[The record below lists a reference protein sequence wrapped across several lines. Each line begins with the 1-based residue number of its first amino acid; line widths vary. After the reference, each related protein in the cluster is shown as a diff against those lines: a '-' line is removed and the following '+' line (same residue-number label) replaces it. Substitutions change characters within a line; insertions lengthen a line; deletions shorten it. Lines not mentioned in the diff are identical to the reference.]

1 MKTVSKRFRR
11 PVYGLLLLLMALSAS
26 RSLAE
31 AVPPPAGGAA
41 YAGSGACAPCHPKQ
55 YASWEKTPHAT
66 TLRDARKFPAAIL
79 GDMADRDLTFRKED
93 ITHTIGGHREQR
105 YMTRIGDDYYVLP
118 SCQWSIVNGKWRR
131 YATYGWQK
139 RPFSIFCAG
148 CHSVAFDPRKK
159 TAAEFGVGCEACH
172 GPGARHVTTSAKG
185 DIVQPARLP
194 EGRRDEICAACH
206 VRGKDPGDEYFFP
219 VGWKPGEELDNYLV
233 PWEPSSLDIPPGEVG
248 PFGIHRLWEYNRRK
262 IREKVGRN
270 EFRPATD
277 REIRGCGMDGIRGP
291 ICEYCHERGAAH
303 VRHPEWL
310 KIKCLDCH
318 GIAPIEGPEAP
329 PETDIHAPG
338 YYRVHPANLWD
349 NDYRKRCDRCHST
362 RVGDWSRESLRAW
375 PARPP
380 TEGLAVPG
388 VREMEGYSVDRNPV
402 FPPIVAKP
410 REPVAA
416 VIPRSE
422 PAPRRPEPAPP
433 APSAAERSPAPVE
446 LAAPRSEAPL
456 PGPAVTAR
464 KKEPEKPDGI
474 ARLLAEG
481 KIARA
486 DAFYL
491 DAWVDEA
498 ARKYGE
504 VADWAIRGDRS
515 RIFVVLDG
523 RFDFPEGKKGDGRN
537 VFIIPWRA
545 RTPYGERGDSTLY
558 FLDRAACEGRGW
570 PCDEIRRLE
579 RMPERE
585 RKLVPL
591 LAKGILRKAQ
601 DADIRQ
607 WIDRWIRAGGST
619 PSGRDAKTKA
629 RTADRVRMSWND
641 TYVSNGRNWEVPE
654 GVDFNFIVQEK
665 REMPRNPSK
674 TGTFYFL
681 DTGSC
686 EGRKCPE

>member
-1 MKTVSKRFRR
+1 MKAVSKRIRQ
-11 PVYGLLLLLMALSAS
+11 PVYGLLLLVSLSAS

-31 AVPPPAGGAA
+31 TVPPPPGSTT

-79 GDMADRDLTFRKED
+79 GDMDEKELPFRRED
-93 ITHTIGGHREQR
+93 ISHTIGGHRDQR
-105 YMTRIGDDYYVLP
+105 YLTRTGDDYYALP
-118 SCQWSIVNGKWRR
+118 RLWSVTNGTWRP
-131 YATYGWQK
+131 YSAFGWQK
-139 RPFSIFCAG
+139 RPFSKYCAG
-148 CHSVAFDPRKK
+148 CHSVAFDPGKK

-172 GPGARHVTTSAKG
+172 GPGARHAATSAKV

-194 EGRRDEICAACH
+194 EARRDEICASCH
-206 VRGKDPGDEYFFP
+206 VRGKGPGDEYFFP
-219 VGWKPGEELDNYLV
+219 VGWKPGKTLDEYLI
-233 PWEPSSLDIPPGEVG
+233 PIDIKERESVSDA
-248 PFGIHRLWEYNRRK
+248 IRRLWETRR
-262 IREKVGRN
+262 
-270 EFRPATD
+270 
-277 REIRGCGMDGIRGP
+277 REIRESRVGRSSLPSSPDKYRSRICGMCPPGVP
-291 ICEYCHERGAAH
+291 ACEACHEHGEAH
-303 VRHPEWL
+303 SRHPDRL
-310 KIKCLDCH
+310 NIKIKCLDCH
-318 GIAPIEGPEAP
+318 GIAPVEGPEAP
-329 PETDIHAPG
+329 HETDVHAPG

-349 NDYRKRCDRCHST
+349 NDLRSRCDKCHSAK
-362 RVGDWSRESLRAW
+362 GGEWIRESLRAW

-388 VREMEGYSVDRNPV
+388 TREMEGYSVDRNPG

-416 VIPRSE
+416 V
-422 PAPRRPEPAPP
+422 APRPEPTNPRPEPAPP
-433 APSAAERSPAPVE
+433 APPAAERSPAPVE
-446 LAAPRSEAPL
+446 PAAPRSEVPIPA
-456 PGPAVTAR
+456 PAVTAR
-464 KKEPEKPDGI
+464 KKDEPAKPDGT
-474 ARLLAEG
+474 ARLIAEG

-491 DAWVDEA
+491 DAWVEEA
-498 ARKYGE
+498 NRKYGE
-504 VADWAIRGDRS
+504 VANWAIRGDRN

-558 FLDRAACEGRGW
+558 FLDHAACEGSGW

-585 RKLVPL
+585 RKLVPF
-591 LAKGILRKAQ
+591 LAKGIVRKAK
-601 DADIRQ
+601 DADIRE
-607 WIDRWIRAGGST
+607 WIDRWIRAGRST
-619 PSGRDAKTKA
+619 PSGRGAKAKV
-629 RTADRVRMSWND
+629 RTADRVRMWWND

-665 REMPRNPSK
+665 REMPRHPSK

-686 EGRKCPE
+686 EGRNCPD